1 LVITHGRGSATRLP
15 LVTSGEESIRPG
27 MLPIHQS
34 NTDTDQEC
42 RQYSHRDPFE
52 KFGDLLH
59 RGISRHERPSS
70 RAPDWFLPTLD
81 VIVGAKSLQ

>member
-15 LVTSGEESIRPG
+15 RDQWRRIDKTGI
-27 MLPIHQS
+27 LPIHQS

-42 RQYSHRDPFE
+42 KQYSHRDPFE